1 MVELLSISGMF
12 ENECAQYTVATVPW
26 DLQPVSQEFR
36 TTPSS
41 CQRSSLFSHTEREL
55 NAVEEFEFE

>member
-1 MVELLSISGMF
+1 MVELLFIFGMF

-36 TTPSS
+36 ITLSS
-41 CQRSSLFSHTEREL
+41 CQRSSLSSHTERESD
-55 NAVEEFEFE
+55 AVEELEFE